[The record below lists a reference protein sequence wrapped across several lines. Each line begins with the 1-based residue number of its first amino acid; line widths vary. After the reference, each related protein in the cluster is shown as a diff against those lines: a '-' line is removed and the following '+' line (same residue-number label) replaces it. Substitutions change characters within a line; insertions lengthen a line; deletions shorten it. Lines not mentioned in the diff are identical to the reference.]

1 MTMKKAVIIPVAIAG
16 GVVVLGGT
24 AYGAAAFGVDHTSQQ
39 AAVTAPATK
48 PAHHKHHHHKAAPK
62 TKIIVVPAAP
72 APAAQPVQAPVQTG
86 TYGPYLDDLARAGIV
101 APDDWA
107 VQAAN
112 NLEAA
117 WARGETEA
125 QTNAEYLTPGGIY
138 PEHLAPFNSIVH
150 ANFG

>member
-1 MTMKKAVIIPVAIAG
+1 MTMKAAIIPVAIAG
-16 GVVVLGGT
+16 GIVVLGGT
-24 AYGAAAFGVDHTSQQ
+24 AYGAAAFAADHTGQQ

-48 PAHHKHHHHKAAPK
+48 PAHHKHHHKAPPK

-72 APAAQPVQAPVQTG
+72 APAAQPAQAPIRTG

-125 QTNAEYLTPGGIY
+125 QTDQEYLIPGGIY
-138 PEHLAPFNSIVH
+138 PYHLAAFDSIVH

>member
-1 MTMKKAVIIPVAIAG
+1 
-16 GVVVLGGT
+16 
-24 AYGAAAFGVDHTSQQ
+24 
-39 AAVTAPATK
+39 
-48 PAHHKHHHHKAAPK
+48 
-62 TKIIVVPAAP
+62 
-72 APAAQPVQAPVQTG
+72 
-86 TYGPYLDDLARAGIV
+86 V

-125 QTNAEYLTPGGIY
+125 QTDQEYLLPGGIY